1 MLFYTPNIASNQ
13 ELSAEETTHALRV
26 LRLKNGDKVQ
36 LVDGKG
42 GFYEAK
48 IILEGKKC
56 LLNVFSQKKD
66 NKRSDTYIHLAI
78 APTKNIDRI
87 EFMLEKCVEIGIDE
101 VSFLSCRYSERKN
114 IKLERLEKVAIQA
127 MKQSL
132 KTFLPKINEMIDFEK
147 FLVRQNA
154 ENQLFVAHL
163 EETERKLFSK
173 EVYQCFEKKSENQSE
188 NQQQKTPQN
197 TINASFCVL
206 IGAEGDFSTQEIEN
220 AKKHNYVPVSLG
232 NSRLRTET
240 AGIFV
245 CQTIEIIKQLFV

>member
-1 MLFYTPNIASNQ
+1 MLFYTPNIATNQ
-13 ELSAEETTHALRV
+13 ELSADETVHALRV

-36 LVDGKG
+36 LIDGKG

-56 LLNVFSQKKD
+56 LLNIFSEKKED
-66 NKRSDTYIHLAI
+66 KRSNTYIHLAI

-87 EFMLEKCVEIGIDE
+87 EFMLEKCVEIGVDE
-101 VSFLSCRYSERKN
+101 VSFLNCRYSERKN

-147 FLVRQNA
+147 FLLRQNL

-163 EETERKLFSK
+163 EATERKLFSK
-173 EVYQCFEKKSENQSE
+173 EIYQFFEKN
-188 NQQQKTPQN
+188 QQKTPQ
-197 TINASFCVL
+197 TIINASFCML
-206 IGAEGDFSTQEIEN
+206 IGAEGDFSPQEIEN
-220 AKKHNYVPVSLG
+220 AKKHHYLPVSLG

-245 CQTIEIIKQLFV
+245 CQTIEIITQLFT